1 MLVARRSI
9 RGSTMVGSNSDISNT
24 LPGAAVSR
32 GDLGRVEAAAVD
44 AGLRTHML
52 HIYNYMALGLA
63 VTAIAAMGVYL
74 LSVTDDP
81 SAAAKAVRSGTVN
94 RLAGN
99 LYLTQTGYALFVS
112 PMKWAIIL
120 APLALT
126 FGLSFGIERMRPAVA
141 QLLFWLYAVLIG
153 ISLGS
158 VFMIYT
164 QTSVG
169 RVFFITAAAFCALS
183 LWGYTTRRDL
193 SGMGSFLTMGLCGVI
208 IAAAVNL
215 FLASSVLQWTISMM
229 GVVVFSGLTAW
240 DAQRLKNEYIY
251 GAMDGETAERTAIL
265 GALSLYLDFIN
276 LFTLLLELSGHRE
289 E

>member
-1 MLVARRSI
+1 
-9 RGSTMVGSNSDISNT
+9 MVESSGDIANA
-24 LPGAAVSR
+24 LPGAVVPGVVVGRAAVS
-32 GDLGRVEAAAVD
+32 RVEAAAID
-44 AGLRTHML
+44 AGLRAHML

-63 VTAIAAMGVYL
+63 VTAIAAMSVYI

-81 SAAAKAVRSGTVN
+81 ATAAKLVRGGAGN
-94 RLAGN
+94 PARLAGN
-99 LYLTQTGYALFVS
+99 LYLTPVGYTLFVS
-112 PMKWAIIL
+112 PLKWAIIL
-120 APLALT
+120 APLALV
-126 FGLSFGIERMRPAVA
+126 FSLSFGIERMRPAVA
-141 QLLFWLYAVLIG
+141 QLLFWLYAALIG

-169 RVFFITAAAFCALS
+169 RVFFITAAAFGTLS

-193 SGMGSFLTMGLCGVI
+193 SGMGSFLTMGLCGI
-208 IAAAVNL
+208 AIAALVNV
-215 FLASSVLQWTISMM
+215 FLASSALQWVISVT

-240 DAQRLKNEYIY
+240 DAQRLKSDYIY

-276 LFTLLLELSGHRE
+276 LFTLLLDFSGHRE